1 MVTLIFK
8 FDPRK
13 GQLQVKLGQIRSN
26 FKIRNFLTKIYL
38 SCADLSQDS
47 KNVIYFY
54 VRQLEMPKN
63 AFQKCDVI
71 TFTCFLAIAQAKTKI
86 LLWNFV
92 CVLFVCIPIIYSG
105 FFKNFPR
112 FGKYLNKSNFLVE
125 KSQDL
130 EIFSFWKFRDG
141 SFLCQAFLYLLPYF

>member
-26 FKIRNFLTKIYL
+26 FKIQNFLTKICL

-92 CVLFVCIPIIYSG
+92 CVLFVCISITYIP
-105 FFKNFPR
+105 
-112 FGKYLNKSNFLVE
+112 V
-125 KSQDL
+125 
-130 EIFSFWKFRDG
+130 FWKFPQIWKISQEIKIFGWKISRSWDF
-141 SFLCQAFLYLLPYF
+141 SILEISR